1 MNSSKKNNFF
11 LGCDV
16 TYRMEPLSSVPCNP
30 YNVSDGSM
38 FELQCAVDAPA
49 TVAASRLDVLWFF
62 TNTSGDTVQ
71 ISSDTFSSLN
81 GISSVD
87 GFRGSLVLNS
97 EISFRRFVSPTHAGS
112 YFCRVSVSG
121 AAASFSQSNSQTYD
135 RENDLLKHSP
145 CDVYA
150 GPFSHPAF
158 RCAGNITSI
167 PSTSTDKPSSN
178 IDTAVT
184 STAMSSL
191 SHISIFD
198 SITTVATNNQLQP
211 DRFILH
217 PWIYVLV
224 GVAALIGI
232 IIIIIV
238 ILCIRCCLKK
248 IKTTDS
254 FKRE

>member
-1 MNSSKKNNFF
+1 
-11 LGCDV
+11 
-16 TYRMEPLSSVPCNP
+16 
-30 YNVSDGSM
+30 M
-38 FELQCAVDAPA
+38 FELLCVDAPA
-49 TVAASRLDVLWFF
+49 TVAGLDVLWFF

-71 ISSDTFSSLN
+71 ISFDTFSSLN
-81 GISSVD
+81 QISRVD
-87 GFRGSLVLNS
+87 VFRGSLVLNS

-112 YFCRVSVSG
+112 YFCQVSVSG

-135 RENDLLKHSP
+135 RETDDLLKHSP
-145 CDVYA
+145 CNVYT
-150 GPFSHPAF
+150 GPFSHPAH

-191 SHISIFD
+191 SHISIID
-198 SITTVATNNQLQP
+198 SIATIATNNQLQP

-217 PWIYVLV
+217 PWIYVLWIYVLV

-232 IIIIIV
+232 SMISIV
-238 ILCIRCCLKK
+238 ILCIICCLKK
-248 IKTTDS
+248 TKTTGS
-254 FKRE
+254 FKRK